1 MQIPG
6 PSAFWSSSFQKS
18 LQIQTTRKSLPIPR
32 VEPAAAHPRRFAQH
46 IADLSQALRSLG
58 NSSGSRKVSL
68 HGATHLA
75 VAGMV
80 AGSDLGLQLQPTAAS
95 LASTQEVNAIATSFG
110 PFQPE
115 FSGSSTATPTI
126 GGVYNGSSGDDTL
139 TFDVRRGGTVGSNSL
154 RIRIENGS
162 GQTLEEINISAS
174 YTPGEAIEL
183 DNGLTLKLSSGNL
196 VKNNTFELA
205 VFTSVGSAVDP
216 TKAFDGTGND
226 IPNFEPGVGVQA
238 GSFTVNGAQIDVLA
252 SDSIQSVL
260 AKINASGA
268 GVSATFDTLTE
279 RVVLIDE
286 EPGASGTI
294 TLGAD
299 DSGFLDAVKL
309 SAAALT
315 PGTDEDMIRALD
327 QVSEIAVQSGTFKIN
342 GVILSVDTQSDSLHD
357 LIERINAAD
366 TGVTASFDLES
377 GRVKLS
383 SSTYFDLEDGTSGL
397 FGSLG
402 IEEGRYGEELV
413 SAGLKKLRFS
423 NSRSL
428 RRDLRKVSNAVQDL
442 LASPALSGRT
452 LESELVRNALSGAL
466 RSAIG
471 ELKPDAAGDHLSTGL
486 GITFDFRANGE
497 AKVSIDQG
505 QLSHALNKRA
515 SDLAQ
520 FLMGSSGPGG
530 GEGLIALL
538 SKAVESIEESVF
550 PLFDPGGEGGLFVD
564 YLA

>member
-1 MQIPG
+1 
-6 PSAFWSSSFQKS
+6 
-18 LQIQTTRKSLPIPR
+18 
-32 VEPAAAHPRRFAQH
+32 
-46 IADLSQALRSLG
+46 
-58 NSSGSRKVSL
+58 
-68 HGATHLA
+68 
-75 VAGMV
+75 
-80 AGSDLGLQLQPTAAS
+80 
-95 LASTQEVNAIATSFG
+95 
-110 PFQPE
+110 
-115 FSGSSTATPTI
+115 
-126 GGVYNGSSGDDTL
+126 
-139 TFDVRRGGTVGSNSL
+139 
-154 RIRIENGS
+154 
-162 GQTLEEINISAS
+162 
-174 YTPGEAIEL
+174 
-183 DNGLTLKLSSGNL
+183 
-196 VKNNTFELA
+196 
-205 VFTSVGSAVDP
+205 
-216 TKAFDGTGND
+216 
-226 IPNFEPGVGVQA
+226 
-238 GSFTVNGAQIDVLA
+238 
-252 SDSIQSVL
+252 VL

-279 RVVLIDE
+279 RVVLTDE
-286 EPGASGTI
+286 EPGASGAI

-442 LASPALSGRT
+442 LASPALSGKS
-452 LESELVRNALSGAL
+452 LESELVRNALGGAL

-486 GITFDFRANGE
+486 GIAFDFRANGE

-520 FLMGSSGPGG
+520 FLMGSSGPGV

-538 SKAVESIEESVF
+538 SKAVESIEEIVF

>member
-442 LASPALSGRT
+442 LASPALSGKS
-452 LESELVRNALSGAL
+452 LESELVRNALGGAL

-486 GITFDFRANGE
+486 GIAFDFRANGE